1 MTYSPTD
8 VRDALVTTEAREVSP
23 QALGVG
29 LRTHPLR
36 FDNHNASDALPRV
49 AEEFLV
55 ASRNTRHDRETQ
67 LSVAHYFT
75 DPVTIALAQA
85 TRSPLD
91 GAKRIQLPES
101 RLSDVSLA
109 QVLAGRRSARDFASA
124 PLPFGSLASVLRYGD
139 SETIEVQSRLESGG
153 EAALRLRT
161 APSAG
166 GLFPVEVWVVA
177 RNITELERG
186 IYRYLPDADA
196 LETWAGEQELT
207 RLLSSCADVAGDDL
221 AGTCGAL
228 LLFVASPWRSMRKYG
243 PRGLRFVLH
252 ETGSIAQNIH
262 LTATALGLGSLDY
275 SGFFDDETHRA
286 LGIDGVYRA
295 VVHMVLLGARR

>member
-23 QALGVG
+23 RALGVG

-36 FDNHNASDALPRV
+36 FDNHNASEALPRV

-85 TRSPLD
+85 TRSPID
-91 GAKRIQLPES
+91 GAERIQLPAS
-101 RLSDVSLA
+101 RLPDVSLA
-109 QVLAGRRSARDFASA
+109 QAIAGRRSARDFASA
-124 PLPFGSLASVLRYGD
+124 PLPFESLASVLRCGD
-139 SETIEVQSRLESGG
+139 SETIEVQSRLDSGG

-166 GLFPVEVWVVA
+166 GLFPVEIWVAA
-177 RNITELERG
+177 RNITGLKQG
-186 IYRYLPDADA
+186 IYRYLTDADA

-207 RLLSSCADVAGDDL
+207 TVLSSCADVAGDDL
-221 AGTCGAL
+221 AGTCGAM
-228 LLFVASPWRSMRKYG
+228 LLFVAAPWRSMRKYG
-243 PRGLRFVLH
+243 PRGMRFVLH

-275 SGFFDDETHRA
+275 SGFFDDETHQA
-286 LGIDGVYRA
+286 LGIDGVYRT
-295 VVHMVLLGARR
+295 VVHMVLLGTRR

>member
-23 QALGVG
+23 HALGVG

-36 FDNHNASDALPRV
+36 FDNHNAYDVLPRV

-75 DPVTIALAQA
+75 DLVTIALAQA
-85 TRSPLD
+85 TRSPLN
-91 GAKRIQLPES
+91 GAERAQLPES
-101 RLSDVSLA
+101 ALADVSLA
-109 QVLAGRRSARDFASA
+109 QVIASRRSTHDFSSI
-124 PLPFGSLASVLRYGD
+124 PLTFESLANVLRYGD
-139 SETIEVQSRLESGG
+139 SETIEVQAQLESGD

-166 GLFPVEVWVVA
+166 GLFPVEIWVAA
-177 RNITELERG
+177 RNVTGLKQG

-196 LETWAGEQELT
+196 LEIWAGEQELT
-207 RLLSSCADVAGDDL
+207 RLLASCADVAGNDL
-221 AGTCGAL
+221 AGTCGAV

-275 SGFFDDETHRA
+275 SSFFDDETHQA

-295 VVHMVLLGARR
+295 VAHMVLLGARR